1 MYFHALTPKTIKAP
15 QISEYI
21 CGVARDTRRSGCTVA
36 AVLLSVYSHF
46 RQFCGGHASDVLR
59 LKLVI
64 LFANVT
70 LLKGTV
76 TSYVMSQCCMCIG
89 HVTFYYKRSADASWG
104 VLACCSSAC
113 QVQLYHQRSM
123 CGWCL
128 THVGHDTSSASLG

>member
-21 CGVARDTRRSGCTVA
+21 CGVVRDTRRSGCTVA

-46 RQFCGGHASDVLR
+46 RQFCGGHASDVLC
-59 LKLVI
+59 LKRII

-89 HVTFYYKRSADASWG
+89 HVTFYYKRSADAWVGGSCLLFICLSGLTLSPEIYVWL
-104 VLACCSSAC
+104 VSNAC
-113 QVQLYHQRSM
+113 RS
-123 CGWCL
+123 
-128 THVGHDTSSASLG
+128 